1 MSSTRFFELIG
12 IRGFYR
18 MMSRMAGEAMLPP
31 STSSDL
37 SRWDEERIE
46 EVRDGARYFR
56 TANFFRA
63 IMYIFPFFAVLKE
76 LQETNLAWIT
86 IGTIVF
92 VVCFHALCITLETYK
107 MLLSNLHESK
117 LPPDDTRDL
126 LEPDMAPD
134 IRRSPKMH
142 WYFSPKFYE
151 TENFYRAIG
160 MPTFKNWVTNYIE
173 ATKFDR
179 EQKKLGKK
187 NVFVKGRSVDDAK
200 TFIRDTRVAET
211 IHIAAFFI
219 NFPLILEGIILRR
232 YTVVWFVL
240 PVVLLDA
247 YLILLQRYHRLR
259 IWPLLEKLEG
269 KA

>member
-1 MSSTRFFELIG
+1 
-12 IRGFYR
+12 
-18 MMSRMAGEAMLPP
+18 MSRMAGEAMLPP
-31 STSSDL
+31 TTSNDL
-37 SRWDEERIE
+37 SRWDHERIE

-56 TANFFRA
+56 TANFWRLLV
-63 IMYIFPFFAVLKE
+63 YVFPFFAVLAE
-76 LQETNLAWIT
+76 LRETSLAWIPL
-86 IGTIVF
+86 GTILYF
-92 VVCFHALCITLETYK
+92 VGFHVLCITLETYK
-107 MLLSNLHESK
+107 MLLSNHHEPN
-117 LPPDDTRDL
+117 LPQEADRVL
-126 LEPDMAPD
+126 EEPDIAPD
-134 IRRSPKMH
+134 IRLSPKMH

-151 TENFYRAIG
+151 TEPFYRAIG
-160 MPTFKNWVTNYIE
+160 MPWFKNLVTNYIE

-219 NFPLILEGIILRR
+219 NLPLILEGMILRR

-240 PVVLLDA
+240 PVLALDA